1 MKVDKREFDQLIE
14 DLKDLPKEALDD
26 ALPFYKSNTP
36 IDKGNARSKTRLRGK
51 NKIHSDYPYA
61 GRLDDGW
68 SKQAPKGFTD
78 PTIEHIEEF
87 VEKAIKK
94 L

>member
-1 MKVDKREFDQLIE
+1 MRVDKTEFDQLINSLE
-14 DLKDLPKEALDD
+14 TLPKDAMKD
-26 ALPFYKSNTP
+26 ALPFYKSKTP
-36 IDKGNARSKTRLRGK
+36 IDKGNARRRTRLRTS
-51 NKIHSDYPYA
+51 NKITSDYPYA

-68 SKQAPKGFTD
+68 SRQAPDGFTE

-87 VEKAIKK
+87 VVKAIKK